1 MSRTPVSLAVFV
13 WFIYAGQLASGGSQ
27 SSAGTGALPMG
38 IPSRL
43 SLSAAQ
49 EIAFANNFDLVAVQ
63 ANVDLAVATKIA
75 AYEWPNPNFTFSP
88 TKIDIHQ
95 RQGTSLGNSL
105 ADRTYDT
112 IVAVSE
118 LFEIGK
124 RSRRQASARA
134 GVESARAQLEDA
146 HRTLDL
152 GVTKAYLAALL
163 AEANATVLND
173 SAKALRKESTI
184 AKTRLNA
191 GDLSDSDQA
200 QIEINADQ
208 LDLNAKSAESTA
220 IQARIQLEVLLGDR
234 HPDGKIELTESLE
247 SLANIPSGIVFTVP
261 ENRPD
266 VVAAEA
272 AVRKADYDIALAKA
286 GRIPDL
292 TFQTQYERNPPDPL
306 NSVGFSFSFPL
317 PVLNHNDGAIQS
329 ALASREIAVS
339 QLDKTR
345 QGVISD
351 ITTAEAAY
359 QEARARLSRYEATVR
374 PAARKVRD
382 AVTFAFDRG
391 GASLLDLLEAQR
403 SDNDIRAATEQAEAD
418 SVTAAAALAAAYD
431 RRFPAEMKKEGSI
444 KK

>member
-1 MSRTPVSLAVFV
+1 
-13 WFIYAGQLASGGSQ
+13 
-27 SSAGTGALPMG
+27 MG

-49 EIAFANNFDLVAVQ
+49 EIAFANNFDLVATQ

-95 RQGTSLGNSL
+95 RQGTSLGNSW

-134 GVESARAQLEDA
+134 GVEAARAQLEDA

-163 AEANATVLND
+163 AEANATVLSD
-173 SAKALRKESTI
+173 SARALRKEATI

-234 HPDGKIELTESLE
+234 HPDGKIELTESLG
-247 SLANIPSGIVFTVP
+247 SLANIPSGVVFTVP
-261 ENRPD
+261 VNRPD

-272 AVRKADYDIALAKA
+272 AVRKADYDIALRKPA
-286 GRIPDL
+286 G
-292 TFQTQYERNPPDPL
+292 
-306 NSVGFSFSFPL
+306 
-317 PVLNHNDGAIQS
+317 
-329 ALASREIAVS
+329 SRTS
-339 QLDKTR
+339 PF
-345 QGVISD
+345 
-351 ITTAEAAY
+351 
-359 QEARARLSRYEATVR
+359 RLSMNGTRR
-374 PAARKVRD
+374 
-382 AVTFAFDRG
+382 
-391 GASLLDLLEAQR
+391 
-403 SDNDIRAATEQAEAD
+403 IR
-418 SVTAAAALAAAYD
+418 
-431 RRFPAEMKKEGSI
+431 
-444 KK
+444 